1 MKRKLNIIFEDD
13 SIVVVNKPPKFLT
26 IPDRYATHIPNL
38 YHQLNKRFGKV
49 YIVHRLD
56 RETSGIL
63 VFAKTET
70 AHKKLCQQ
78 FEKRTS
84 RKIYYAFVEGILHV
98 EQGVI
103 DKAIVPSPTQKGR
116 MIIAKKGKASVTHF
130 KLVEQ
135 FRQFALVAADIKTG
149 RTHQIR
155 VHFEAIGYPLM
166 VDAIYGSRK
175 EFFLSE
181 IKHRKYRLGK
191 NQEERAL
198 LSRTALHAY
207 ALELEHP
214 VTNERMEFT
223 ADLPKDMAAVLKQL
237 RKWGM

>member
-1 MKRKLNIIFEDD
+1 MKHKLKIIYEDE

-26 IPDRYATHIPNL
+26 IPDRYAPQIPNL

-63 VFAKTET
+63 VFAKTES
-70 AHKKLCQQ
+70 AHKNLCQQ
-78 FEKRTS
+78 FEKRS
-84 RKIYYAFVEGILHV
+84 SKKIYYAFVEGVLHV

-103 DKAIVPSPTQKGR
+103 DKAIAPSPSQKGR
-116 MIIAKKGKASVTHF
+116 MVIAKKGKTSLTHF
-130 KLVEQ
+130 NLVEQ

-166 VDAIYGSRK
+166 VDAIYGTRK
-175 EFFLSE
+175 AFFLSE
-181 IKHRKYRLGK
+181 IKHRKFRLGK
-191 NQEERAL
+191 DQEEKAL

-207 ALELEHP
+207 ALEFDHP
-214 VTNERMEFT
+214 TTNKRVEFR
-223 ADLPKDMAAVLKQL
+223 ANLPKDMNAVLKQL